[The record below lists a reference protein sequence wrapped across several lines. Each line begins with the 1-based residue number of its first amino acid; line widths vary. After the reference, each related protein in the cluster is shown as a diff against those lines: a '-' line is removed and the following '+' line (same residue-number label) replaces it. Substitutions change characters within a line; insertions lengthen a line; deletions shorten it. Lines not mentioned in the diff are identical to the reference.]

1 MKLPVRL
8 VSVGF
13 LSVLVLMFTI
23 TALAPHAYG
32 FFLPLPTVSPNPIAG
47 QPITIMG
54 SVTGGT
60 AGQSIYGTVFVD
72 ASVAHDCSSFG
83 AGVLRFPTSG
93 YQSLS
98 AGLTYTFTVTL
109 SSPGFYCAG
118 VTDLGP
124 PVTDSTGATP
134 FSVTAATA
142 PPIPE
147 YPYGLPLLA
156 ILAIFAYGVIRRKTR
171 N

>member
-1 MKLPVRL
+1 MI
-8 VSVGF
+8 
-13 LSVLVLMFTI
+13 TI
-23 TALAPHAYG
+23 TTLAPHAYG

-47 QPITIMG
+47 QPITITG

-98 AGLTYTFTVTL
+98 AGLTYSFTVTV
-109 SSPGFYCAG
+109 SSAGFYCAG

-134 FSVTAATA
+134 FSVTAATT